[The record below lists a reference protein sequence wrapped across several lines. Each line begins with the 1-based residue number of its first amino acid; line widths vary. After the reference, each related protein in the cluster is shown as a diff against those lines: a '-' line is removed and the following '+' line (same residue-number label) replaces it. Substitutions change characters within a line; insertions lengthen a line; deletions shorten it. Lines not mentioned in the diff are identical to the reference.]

1 MGGGDLQWV
10 GTGRHDAQSEVL
22 GEINDFRKL
31 LEVTID
37 DVGEEC
43 QADDDLHQANQ
54 SLSTL
59 TTCISK

>member
-31 LEVTID
+31 LEVTIGAAE
-37 DVGEEC
+37 DV
-43 QADDDLHQANQ
+43 
-54 SLSTL
+54 
-59 TTCISK
+59 